1 MATYLTAANFLTAI
15 RALAIVPCALAIAR
29 EHWGLAAALFTAA
42 ALSDFF
48 DGRVARARGETSAL
62 GGLFDHATDALFV
75 AATLAAAAG
84 QQSVTLLLP
93 PLVLLAF
100 AQYALDSSVLQGRA
114 LRGSALGRINGI
126 GYFVLAGFAIGIP
139 FVRELLPATGP
150 AMNLL
155 ASAAWLASLILCLT
169 TVLSMLNRA
178 RYWWLYRPGGRL
190 S

>member
-1 MATYLTAANFLTAI
+1 MATYLTAANLLTAI
-15 RALAIVPCALAIAR
+15 RAMAIVPCALAVAR
-29 EHWGLAAALFTAA
+29 EHWLLAAALFTVA

-75 AATLAAAAG
+75 AATLAAAASHH
-84 QQSVTLLLP
+84 QVTMVLP

-114 LRGSALGRINGI
+114 LRGSVLGRINGI

-139 FVRELLPATGP
+139 CVRALLPAAAP
-150 AMNLL
+150 ATNLL
-155 ASAAWLASLILCLT
+155 AQAAWLTSWALCLT

-178 RYWWLYRPGGRL
+178 RYWWLYRPGGRR